1 MRDIENN
8 HTALYK
14 YFVATPAG
22 LQKALADEHLPALC
36 LEEQSVIIVRW
47 DVPLI
52 LETVVK
58 KVMQSYTEQG
68 ADKERHALPDHDV
81 PEK

>member
-1 MRDIENN
+1 
-8 HTALYK
+8 
-14 YFVATPAG
+14 
-22 LQKALADEHLPALC
+22 
-36 LEEQSVIIVRW
+36 VIIARW